1 MSTFATTLIISV
13 VLAFTTLGLYQD
25 PRKSHWGRDGDHK
38 RRFNGADC
46 QKPYWWSSMWSTS
59 SMFYHLFNVFNLK
72 LNNKCICYQQNE
84 AAKEF
89 DERHKQDVEKVK
101 ELDLEE

>member
-1 MSTFATTLIISV
+1 
-13 VLAFTTLGLYQD
+13 
-25 PRKSHWGRDGDHK
+25 
-38 RRFNGADC
+38 
-46 QKPYWWSSMWSTS
+46 
-59 SMFYHLFNVFNLK
+59 MFYYFIFFIFFFNLK
-72 LNNKCICYQQNE
+72 KKCICYQQNE